1 MNHEIKL
8 NLNMQPTVFTTIC
21 HTVRYHYPIGV
32 FTPFAMSDNKRK
44 INPIWSK
51 AANEFLIS
59 EIVIGEPTR
68 CCSYARIGYGN
79 KSVFWESIANALKTR
94 TAEFATSSFPSAKSC
109 CTQFEKLLKE
119 RQDAKKNHKFLS
131 GTTEELDEIA
141 CGLED
146 IMQEMEAVADEN
158 AAKDDGDEKV
168 ESDQRGQE
176 NHLKSGRGTPKSAKK
191 VVAQTPVLE
200 GTPVVQKST
209 VETLLSEILIRRAE
223 RSDEKASI
231 RKRKMD
237 LEERKMQLEEDEFNE
252 RKRAR
257 CSDIAKDDF

>member
-1 MNHEIKL
+1 
-8 NLNMQPTVFTTIC
+8 
-21 HTVRYHYPIGV
+21 
-32 FTPFAMSDNKRK
+32 MSDNRRR

-59 EIVIGEPTR
+59 EIVVGEPTR
-68 CCSYARIGYGN
+68 CCNYAKIGYGN
-79 KSVFWESIANALKTR
+79 KSVFWEQVANALKTR

-146 IMQEMEAVADEN
+146 IMQEMETVADEN
-158 AAKDDGDEKV
+158 AAKDDADEKV
-168 ESDQRGQE
+168 EADQRIQE
-176 NHLKSGRGTPKSAKK
+176 KHLKSARGTPKSAKK
-191 VVAQTPVLE
+191 VLAQTPVLE
-200 GTPVVQKST
+200 GTPVVQKSSI
-209 VETLLSEILIRRAE
+209 ESLLTDILTRRAE
-223 RSDEKASI
+223 RSEEKASMK
-231 RKRKMD
+231 KRKMD

-257 CSDIAKDDF
+257 GTDEAFNNL